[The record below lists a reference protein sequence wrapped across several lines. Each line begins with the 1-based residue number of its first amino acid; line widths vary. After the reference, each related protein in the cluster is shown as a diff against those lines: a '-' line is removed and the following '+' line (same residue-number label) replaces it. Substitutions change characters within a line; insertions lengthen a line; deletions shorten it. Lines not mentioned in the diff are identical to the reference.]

1 MTTHRTRVLKRY
13 GLALNESHSLQE
25 LSEHSGYSVKDL
37 KTVYERGRGA
47 WKSNP
52 ESVRLK
58 SDFSKNPDMRRYPR
72 SARLSAEQWGF
83 ARVYSFID
91 KGTTFHTADADI
103 ARKYS

>member
-1 MTTHRTRVLKRY
+1 MLKRY
-13 GLALNESHSLQE
+13 GLDLNESHSLQE

-91 KGTTFHTADADI
+91 KGTTFHTADADV
-103 ARKYS
+103 ARRYS